1 MQEIFTATNSET
13 ATPIW
18 AVTPDALDAWAVEH
32 AGHLAAWVKTSNFK
46 AEPGGVLLLPN
57 TSGGIE
63 GVLLGLGAGDD
74 PFLFGALLNVLPLGD
89 YRLADCA
96 EVDVSLATLGWAMG
110 AYRFDRYLSHSEQDK
125 ECARL
130 VLPAGVDGDEISRL
144 AQAIFY
150 VRDLVNTPAGD
161 MGPHELEQE
170 VRTLAAAHQADVT
183 VIEGDDLLDQNYP
196 MVHAVG
202 RAAAPEAA
210 PRLIDLRWGTTGPKI
225 TLVGKGVCFDTG
237 GLNIKT
243 GKSMSIMK
251 KDMGGAAHVMAL
263 GKLIMGASLPCQLR
277 ILIPAVEN
285 AIDGGA
291 FRPGDVLES
300 RKGLSVE
307 ISNTDAEGRLVLG
320 DALTEADSEAPD
332 LLIDMA
338 TLTGAARVALGPH
351 LPPFFTDDEKLAA
364 SISEAARQ
372 VSDPLWRLPLWNGYD
387 AMLDSQIAN
396 VNHAADSPFAG
407 SITAALFL
415 RRFVEEARSW
425 VHLDVYAWNPSP
437 RAGRPTGGEAQ
448 TIRALF
454 EVIKTRC
461 AN

>member
-1 MQEIFTATNSET
+1 MQEIFTANNSET

-18 AVTPDALDAWAVEH
+18 AVTPLALEAWVVDH

-46 AEPGGVLLLPN
+46 AEPGRVLLLPN
-57 TSGGIE
+57 SSGGVE
-63 GVLLGLGAGDD
+63 GVLLGLGTGDD
-74 PFLFGALLNVLPLGD
+74 PFLSGALLNVLPLGD
-89 YRLADCA
+89 YRLAEGAQIDL
-96 EVDVSLATLGWAMG
+96 SLATLGWALG
-110 AYRFDRYLSHSEQDK
+110 AYRFDRYVAKGEDPK

-130 VLPAGVDGDEISRL
+130 VLPAGVDGDEVTRL

-150 VRDLVNTPAGD
+150 VRDLVNTPAAD

-170 VRTLAAAHQADVT
+170 VRTLASAHQANVT

-196 MVHAVG
+196 MIHAVG
-202 RAAAPEAA
+202 RAAAAKAA
-210 PRLIDLRWGTTGPKI
+210 PRLIDLRWGANGPKI

-243 GKSMSIMK
+243 GNYMSIMK
-251 KDMGGAAHVMAL
+251 KDMGGAAHVLAL
-263 GKLIMGASLPCQLR
+263 GKLIMEASLPCQLR

-285 AIDGGA
+285 AIDGNA
-291 FRPGDVLES
+291 FRPGDVLDS
-300 RKGLSVE
+300 RKGLTVE

-320 DALTEADSEAPD
+320 DALAEADSEAPD

-351 LPPFFTDDEKLAA
+351 LPPFFTDDEKLAT
-364 SISEAARQ
+364 SISEAAKQ

-387 AMLDSQIAN
+387 AMLDSKIAN
-396 VNHAADSPFAG
+396 VNHAAESPFAG

-415 RRFVEEARSW
+415 RRFVDEAKSW
-425 VHLDVYAWNPSP
+425 VHLDVYAWNPSA
-437 RAGRPTGGEAQ
+437 RAGRPVGGEAQ

-454 EVIKTRC
+454 EVVKTRC

>member
-1 MQEIFTATNSET
+1 
-13 ATPIW
+13 
-18 AVTPDALDAWAVEH
+18 
-32 AGHLAAWVKTSNFK
+32 
-46 AEPGGVLLLPN
+46 
-57 TSGGIE
+57 
-63 GVLLGLGAGDD
+63 
-74 PFLFGALLNVLPLGD
+74 
-89 YRLADCA
+89 
-96 EVDVSLATLGWAMG
+96 
-110 AYRFDRYLSHSEQDK
+110 
-125 ECARL
+125 
-130 VLPAGVDGDEISRL
+130 
-144 AQAIFY
+144 
-150 VRDLVNTPAGD
+150 
-161 MGPHELEQE
+161 
-170 VRTLAAAHQADVT
+170 
-183 VIEGDDLLDQNYP
+183 
-196 MVHAVG
+196 
-202 RAAAPEAA
+202 
-210 PRLIDLRWGTTGPKI
+210 
-225 TLVGKGVCFDTG
+225 
-237 GLNIKT
+237 
-243 GKSMSIMK
+243 MK

-263 GKLIMGASLPCQLR
+263 GQLIMGASLPCQLR

>member
-1 MQEIFTATNSET
+1 MQEIFTANNSET
-13 ATPIW
+13 ATPVW
-18 AVTPDALDAWAVEH
+18 AVTPAALEAWEVDH

-46 AEPGGVLLLPN
+46 AEPGRVLLLPN
-57 TSGGIE
+57 SSGGVE

-89 YRLADCA
+89 YRLAEGAPIDA
-96 EVDVSLATLGWAMG
+96 SLATLGWALG
-110 AYRFDRYLSHSEQDK
+110 AYRFDRYVAKGEDGK

-130 VLPAGVDGDEISRL
+130 VLPAGVDGEEISRL

-150 VRDLVNTPAGD
+150 VRDLVNTPAAD

-170 VRTLAAAHQADVT
+170 VRSLASAHQADVN

-202 RAAAPEAA
+202 RAAAPKAA
-210 PRLIDLRWGTTGPKI
+210 PRLIDLRWGATGPKI

-243 GKSMSIMK
+243 GNYMSIMK

-285 AIDGGA
+285 AIDGNA

-300 RKGLSVE
+300 RKGLTVE

-320 DALTEADSEAPD
+320 DALAEADSEAPD

-351 LPPFFTDDEKLAA
+351 LPPFFTDDEKLAT
-364 SISEAARQ
+364 SISQAAQQ

-387 AMLDSQIAN
+387 PMLDSKIAN
-396 VNHAADSPFAG
+396 VNHAAESPFAG

-415 RRFVEEARSW
+415 RRFVEEAKSW
-425 VHLDVYAWNPSP
+425 VHLDVYAWNPSA
-437 RAGRPTGGEAQ
+437 RAGRPVGGEAQ

>member
-1 MQEIFTATNSET
+1 MQEIFTANNSET

-18 AVTPDALDAWAVEH
+18 AVTPAALETWAVDH

-46 AEPGGVLLLPN
+46 AEPGRVLLLPN
-57 TSGGIE
+57 ASGGVD
-63 GVLLGLGAGDD
+63 GVLLGLGTDDD

-89 YRLADCA
+89 YRLVGCA
-96 EVDVSLATLGWAMG
+96 QIDMSLATLGWAMG
-110 AYRFDRYLSHSEQDK
+110 AYRFDRYVAKGEEGK

-130 VLPAGVDGDEISRL
+130 VLPTDVDGEEISRL

-161 MGPHELEQE
+161 MGPQELEQE
-170 VRTLAAAHQADVT
+170 VRTLAAEHQADVT
-183 VIEGDDLLDQNYP
+183 VIQGDDLLDQNYP

-243 GKSMSIMK
+243 GNYMSIMK

-263 GKLIMGASLPCQLR
+263 GKLIMGSSLPCQLR

-285 AIDGGA
+285 AIDGNA

-300 RKGLSVE
+300 RKGLTVE

-351 LPPFFTDDEKLAA
+351 LPPFFTDDEKLAT
-364 SISEAARQ
+364 SLSEAAKQ
-372 VSDPLWRLPLWNGYD
+372 VNDPLWRLPLWNGYD
-387 AMLDSQIAN
+387 AMLDSKIAN
-396 VNHAADSPFAG
+396 VNHAPESPFAG
-407 SITAALFL
+407 AITAALFL
-415 RRFVEEARSW
+415 RRFVEEAKSW
-425 VHLDVYAWNPSP
+425 VHLDVYAWNPTP
-437 RAGRPTGGEAQ
+437 RAGRPVGGEAQ

>member
-1 MQEIFTATNSET
+1 MFTANNSET
-13 ATPIW
+13 ATPVW
-18 AVTPDALDAWAVEH
+18 AVTPAALEAWEVDH

-46 AEPGGVLLLPN
+46 AESGRVLLLPN
-57 TSGGIE
+57 SSGGVE
-63 GVLLGLGAGDD
+63 GVLLGLGTGDD

-89 YRLADCA
+89 YRLAEGAPIDL
-96 EVDVSLATLGWAMG
+96 SLATLGWALG
-110 AYRFDRYLSHSEQDK
+110 AYRFDRYVAKGEESK

-130 VLPAGVDGDEISRL
+130 VLPAGVDGEEISRL

-150 VRDLVNTPAGD
+150 VRDLVNTPAAD

-170 VRTLAAAHQADVT
+170 VRSLASAHQADVT

-202 RAAAPEAA
+202 RAAASEAA
-210 PRLIDLRWGTTGPKI
+210 PRLIDLRWGANGPKI

-243 GKSMSIMK
+243 GNYMSIMK

-263 GKLIMGASLPCQLR
+263 GKLIMEASLPCQLR

-285 AIDGGA
+285 AIDGNA

-300 RKGLSVE
+300 RKGLTVE

-320 DALTEADSEAPD
+320 DALAEADSEAPD

-351 LPPFFTDDEKLAA
+351 LPPFFTDDEKLAT
-364 SISEAARQ
+364 SISQAAQQ
-372 VSDPLWRLPLWNGYD
+372 VNDPLWRLPLWNGYD
-387 AMLDSQIAN
+387 AMLDSKIAN
-396 VNHAADSPFAG
+396 VNHAAESPFAG

-415 RRFVEEARSW
+415 RRFVEEAKSW
-425 VHLDVYAWNPSP
+425 VHLDVYAWNPSA
-437 RAGRPTGGEAQ
+437 RAGRPVGGEAQ